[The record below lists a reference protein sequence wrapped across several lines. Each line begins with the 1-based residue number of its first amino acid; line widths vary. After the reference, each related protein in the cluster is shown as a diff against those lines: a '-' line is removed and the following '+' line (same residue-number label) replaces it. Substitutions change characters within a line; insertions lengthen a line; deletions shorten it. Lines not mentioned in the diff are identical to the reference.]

1 MQENTGRAAR
11 RAAIRQLIDSWQV
24 VPAFLSDRHLTV
36 VASNDAAR
44 AVSPSFVEGV
54 NLVRFTFLEPQV
66 RHGDPEWAPVA
77 DQVTAMLRDSLD
89 QHEED
94 ASFRDIVGE
103 LSARSREFAEA
114 WADETRPEAS
124 ARVRFTGTVVGS
136 FDLTYQRLRVPDEY
150 DDVLFVFRASDPASH
165 LALAQLIEIASGPTE
180 A

>member
-1 MQENTGRAAR
+1 M
-11 RAAIRQLIDSWQV
+11 IDSWPT
-24 VPAFLSDRHLTV
+24 VPAILSDRHLTV

-54 NLVRFTFLEPQV
+54 NLVRFTFLEPHV
-66 RHGDPEWAPVA
+66 RHTDPEWGPVA

-114 WADETRPEAS
+114 WADETRPDSS
-124 ARVRFTGTVVGS
+124 ARVRFTDTIVGTVS
-136 FDLTYQRLRVPDEY
+136 LTYQRLRVPDDH
-150 DDVLFVFRASDPASH
+150 DDVLIVFRASDAASH
-165 LALAQLIEIASGPTE
+165 LALAQLIEIASGAAE